1 MHMAE
6 ARRRQLIA
14 RHLRTNPSQSQAS
27 LAQHLIDQGIE
38 TTQATVSRD
47 LAAMGVLKGPGGY
60 MLPDDAQG
68 KQSRAP
74 EDSQSVIRRH
84 VLTATQADSL
94 VVLHTAP
101 GHAGM
106 VAVELDRWPPKG
118 VAGTIAG
125 DDTIFLATT
134 SRAAAQKVAT
144 GINAML
150 NK

>member
-1 MHMAE
+1 MSE

-14 RHLRTNPSQSQAS
+14 RHLRKNPSQSQAS
-27 LAQHLIDQGIE
+27 LAQHLIEQGIE

-60 MLPDDAQG
+60 VLPDDAPG
-68 KQSRAP
+68 KHNHAS
-74 EDSQSVIRRH
+74 EDAQAVIRRH

-134 SRAAAQKVAT
+134 SRTAAQKIALT
-144 GINAML
+144 IRNML
-150 NK
+150 NN